1 MRKGHRGGTTIHSGI
16 VKRKMGTMICENC
29 RLHPD
34 CDIEPPKE
42 NETCPYYEPKQRLRL
57 TFTEDGWKMG
67 EV

>member
-1 MRKGHRGGTTIHSGI
+1 
-16 VKRKMGTMICENC
+16 MGTMICENC